1 MDIQVYTQTITRTQ
15 VVQAIMKIRHE
26 WEDAAGGDS
35 LVEVNVSV
43 GYLLADVAAALG
55 LTGNEL
61 KLALGD
67 IAVELA
73 EVLSQ

>member
-1 MDIQVYTQTITRTQ
+1 MDIQVDTPTITRAQ

-26 WEDAAGGDS
+26 WEDAARGDS
-35 LVEVNVSV
+35 LVEINGSV
-43 GYLLADVAAALG
+43 GYLLADIAVALG
-55 LTGNEL
+55 LTDSEL

-73 EVLSQ
+73 EALSK